1 VGYSL
6 YGALAG
12 RRDHKCS
19 KAAYINSFFTNTGVE
34 AFTDSMQQAGMSF
47 SDTGDDGNGYAGG
60 ISAECTTDQSDDD
73 SNRNKNHNEHSH
85 NGKSYGVGCNS
96 NRFVKRT
103 FSGSYCDGN
112 SVSRTTDNLRTFN
125 NEISSADCVQIYS
138 SANGGG
144 YDDESAAALLENSEA
159 CNIRAYPGQCPDPH
173 GKLERYTLALER
185 ATGTGSAFGS
195 AFGRALKG
203 FFTWIFFFG
212 GCALYALG
220 MYAIRWREQRRRK
233 ASDRRRQARQSSG
246 GGVPR
251 LGKMFRSRSKRE
263 RAERREQSEREQSER
278 ESEYESP

>member
-12 RRDHKCS
+12 RRDNKCS

-47 SDTGDDGNGYAGG
+47 SDTGDDGDGYAGG

-73 SNRNKNHNEHSH
+73 NNRNKNHNEHSH

-125 NEISSADCVQIYS
+125 NEISGADCVQIYS
-138 SANGGG
+138 SADGGG

-185 ATGTGSAFGS
+185 ATGTGSGFGS
-195 AFGRALKG
+195 GFGRALKG
-203 FFTWIFFFG
+203 FFTWIFFLG

-233 ASDRRRQARQSSG
+233 ASDRRRQARQSGGG

-251 LGKMFRSRSKRE
+251 LGKMFRTRSKRE
-263 RAERREQSEREQSER
+263 RSERERSEREQSER